1 MVDQERREVKFS
13 LGSRKTILCQKTVQ
27 EWIESMEIL
36 IIILSI
42 YHIICKSCKSMFCL
56 DQCLAWYAK
65 RILNW
70 HLEYIDYFH
79 VPSLRNQSF
88 SKLISFFI
96 HIWGGMT
103 WLKIF
108 PVSFKMTY
116 SGFHTFIFHQPDIT
130 RPSICTAI
138 VLEINT
144 AANCLSSPAVWF
156 NGRCLTKFPSFL
168 FMFWW
173 RDWVHWKKSSASFHS
188 GLLMDCFLELKTRT
202 KKPKEL

>member
-1 MVDQERREVKFS
+1 MDQERREVKFS
-13 LGSRKTILCQKTVQ
+13 MGSRKTILCQKTVQ

-42 YHIICKSCKSMFCL
+42 YHIFCKSCKSMFCL
-56 DQCLAWYAK
+56 DQCLAWYSK

-70 HLEYIDYFH
+70 ALGIHRLL
-79 VPSLRNQSF
+79 PW
-88 SKLISFFI
+88 SKFAQPVFFKTCFFFI

-103 WLKIF
+103 WLKNF

-116 SGFHTFIFHQPDIT
+116 SGFHTFIFHQHDIT

-156 NGRCLTKFPSFL
+156 NGRCLTKFP
-168 FMFWW
+168 
-173 RDWVHWKKSSASFHS
+173 A
-188 GLLMDCFLELKTRT
+188 
-202 KKPKEL
+202 

>member
-1 MVDQERREVKFS
+1 MFGGEWKGYPLSEKCSRVNRINGNLNHNP
-13 LGSRKTILCQKTVQ
+13 LGLSYYLQISQKHALPG
-27 EWIESMEIL
+27 SMP
-36 IIILSI
+36 
-42 YHIICKSCKSMFCL
+42 CL
-56 DQCLAWYAK
+56 VLKNVFWTG
-65 RILNW
+65 

-79 VPSLRNQSF
+79 VPSLPNHSF
-88 SKLISFFI
+88 PKLIFIFI
-96 HIWGGMT
+96 HTWGYMT

-116 SGFHTFIFHQPDIT
+116 SGFHTFIFHQHDIT

-156 NGRCLTKFPSFL
+156 DGRCLTKFPGGTQFIEKNQVLRFILAFS
-168 FMFWW
+168 WI
-173 RDWVHWKKSSASFHS
+173 AS
-188 GLLMDCFLELKTRT
+188 LNLTLRT